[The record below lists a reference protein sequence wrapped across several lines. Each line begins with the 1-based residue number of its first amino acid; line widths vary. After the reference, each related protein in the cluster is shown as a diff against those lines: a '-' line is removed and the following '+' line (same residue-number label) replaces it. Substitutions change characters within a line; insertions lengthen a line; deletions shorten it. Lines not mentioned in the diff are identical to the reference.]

1 MIRNMVLKRIGS
13 ALLALLLSSVVIFLL
28 VRLAPGDPI
37 NLVLGEGP
45 GDIGVNTELL
55 EERRES
61 LREAHGLNDSIPVQY
76 ANWFKKIITLD
87 MGTSIRS
94 GRPITQ
100 ELWSRVPATFTLAL
114 AALFIETILGVLFG
128 IYSAVHAGK
137 LQDRAIR
144 LFCVI
149 LACFLLS
156 CCRCCFCFYLLF
168 GFIGMKLAAKWS
180 GADCGC
186 LQLH

>member
-76 ANWFKKIITLD
+76 
-87 MGTSIRS
+87 S
-94 GRPITQ
+94 
-100 ELWSRVPATFTLAL
+100 
-114 AALFIETILGVLFG
+114 TI
-128 IYSAVHAGK
+128 
-137 LQDRAIR
+137 
-144 LFCVI
+144 
-149 LACFLLS
+149 
-156 CCRCCFCFYLLF
+156 
-168 GFIGMKLAAKWS
+168 AAK
-180 GADCGC
+180 AKAEVFF
-186 LQLH
+186 

>member
-100 ELWSRVPATFTLAL
+100 ELWSRVPATLSLWRHYLSKRYWVCCLVSIRQSMPANYRIAQSVCF
-114 AALFIETILGVLFG
+114 VL
-128 IYSAVHAGK
+128 S
-137 LQDRAIR
+137 LLR
-144 LFCVI
+144 
-149 LACFLLS
+149 FLLS